1 MEEALVVIMQAPHNT
16 PSSAVFLNNQR
27 GDFSGCLWLF
37 TKDTYSHLFSSTSFQ
52 KILSRSFFRAS
63 TSQCHFGARLR
74 VVCVSPT
81 TYNTTRR
88 QERIL
93 RAHTQTRGDGR
104 VSSHRKEEEEKKRRV
119 RERSSGNTTPPIPS
133 RDFQNSSFYHCRRWL
148 RHTCQ
153 LTVLCWCLSGSE
165 FAADNS
171 ECIRPFCFLL

>member
-1 MEEALVVIMQAPHNT
+1 MQAPHNT

-104 VSSHRKEEEEKKRRV
+104 VSSHRKEREKKKSAELG
-119 RERSSGNTTPPIPS
+119 REAQVIQRLQFQAAISRILPSTTAVVGYAIPVS
-133 RDFQNSSFYHCRRWL
+133 
-148 RHTCQ
+148 
-153 LTVLCWCLSGSE
+153 
-165 FAADNS
+165 
-171 ECIRPFCFLL
+171 